1 MNYFKIGCAIIQL
14 PEYLLSLFNYLKKK
28 EKNHSI
34 YGNKGGHSFITTQ
47 YNKSEPN
54 YAKSAKSTVIANHI
68 DVPIL
73 DERVNSLEFTVKNIE
88 SKLEEIINL
97 ISLK

>member
-1 MNYFKIGCAIIQL
+1 MNYLKIGYAIIQL

-28 EKNHSI
+28 
-34 YGNKGGHSFITTQ
+34 GN
-47 YNKSEPN
+47 
-54 YAKSAKSTVIANHI
+54 AKTVKSTVIVKPNDA
-68 DVPIL
+68 PIL
-73 DERVNSLEFTVKNIE
+73 HEKVNTLELTVKNIE